1 MKPSQLIQLLVLGV
15 LWGSSY
21 LFIKVAVDGVDP
33 VTLVTGRLAIG
44 SLFLYSMMRARGLR
58 LSRDRTLWAHILVMS
73 LVGIIVPQVLIAWS
87 EQHVTSSVASILNAT
102 TPFFT
107 LIFAAAVFGTE
118 RFSSSKLT
126 GLVVG
131 FAGIAILTGSGILKL
146 ASSSAQGEIALL
158 VSSFGYGVAFAYA
171 RRFLKGEPLVL
182 ASGQMLL
189 SAVLL
194 VPGMLLFGHPL
205 DMHLNASRLICWI
218 ALGTFSSGVAYILY
232 YKLIAE
238 IGATSAS
245 FGTYLIPIVGIF
257 WGWLLLGESISAR
270 TVLGVAM
277 ILMGLLIA
285 TGLRRSLRAR
295 RAAPSVLDASAEP
308 VPLRDT

>member
-1 MKPSQLIQLLVLGV
+1 MKTSQLIQLLVLGV

-44 SLFLYSMMRARGLR
+44 TLFLYSMMRARGLN
-58 LSRDRTLWAHILVMS
+58 LSRDRKLWAHILVMS
-73 LVGIIVPQVLIAWS
+73 LVGIIMPQVLIAWS
-87 EQHVTSSVASILNAT
+87 EQHVTSSVAAILNAT

-107 LIFAAAVFGTE
+107 LIFAAAVFSTE
-118 RFSSSKLT
+118 RFSSAKLT
-126 GLVVG
+126 GLIVG
-131 FAGIAILTGSGILKL
+131 FAGIAVLTGSGILKL
-146 ASSSAQGEIALL
+146 ASNSAQGEIALL
-158 VSSFGYGVAFAYA
+158 LSSLGYGIAFAYA

-257 WGWLLLGESISAR
+257 WGWLLLGESVGVR
-270 TVLGVAM
+270 TVIGVVM
-277 ILMGLLIA
+277 ILAGLLIA
-285 TGLRRSLRAR
+285 TGLRRNLRAR
-295 RAAPSVLDASAEP
+295 RMTQQVVDVPSGSI
-308 VPLRDT
+308 PLEDL